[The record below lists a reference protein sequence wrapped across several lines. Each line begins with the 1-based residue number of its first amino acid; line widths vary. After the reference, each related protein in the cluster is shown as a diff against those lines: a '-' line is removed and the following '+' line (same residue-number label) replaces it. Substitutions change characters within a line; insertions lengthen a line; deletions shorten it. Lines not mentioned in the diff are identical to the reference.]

1 MTGSVADMEIKK
13 QENKENTKNT
23 EYTEY
28 TKYTKY
34 TEKPILPEDKIL
46 WFGIRNFN

>member
-34 TEKPILPEDKIL
+34 KEKPILPEDKIL
-46 WFGIRNFN
+46 

>member
-23 EYTEY
+23 EYT
-28 TKYTKY
+28 KY

-46 WFGIRNFN
+46 WFDIRNFN

>member
-23 EYTEY
+23 EYTED
-28 TKYTKY
+28 TKY

-46 WFGIRNFN
+46 WFDIRNFN

>member
-1 MTGSVADMEIKK
+1 MEIKK

-28 TKYTKY
+28 TKYK
-34 TEKPILPEDKIL
+34 EKPILPEDKIL

>member
-1 MTGSVADMEIKK
+1 MEIKK

-34 TEKPILPEDKIL
+34 TKYKEKSILPEDKIL
-46 WFGIRNFN
+46 WFDIRNFN

>member
-28 TKYTKY
+28 T
-34 TEKPILPEDKIL
+34 EKPILPEDKIL

>member
-23 EYTEY
+23 EYT
-28 TKYTKY
+28 KYTKY

-46 WFGIRNFN
+46 WFDIRNFN

>member
-1 MTGSVADMEIKK
+1 MEIKK
-13 QENKENTKNT
+13 QENKENTKN
-23 EYTEY
+23 TEY

-46 WFGIRNFN
+46 WFDIRNFN

>member
-1 MTGSVADMEIKK
+1 MEIKK
-13 QENKENTKNT
+13 QENKENTKN
-23 EYTEY
+23 TEY

>member
-1 MTGSVADMEIKK
+1 MEIKK

-23 EYTEY
+23 KN

-46 WFGIRNFN
+46 WFDIRNFN